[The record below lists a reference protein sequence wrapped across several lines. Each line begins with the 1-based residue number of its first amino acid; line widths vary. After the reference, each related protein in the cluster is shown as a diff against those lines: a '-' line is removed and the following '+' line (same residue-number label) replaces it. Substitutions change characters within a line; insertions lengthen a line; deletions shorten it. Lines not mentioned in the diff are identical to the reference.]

1 MRRRDFIA
9 GLSGAML
16 LGPRAARA
24 EDRVYHLGTLH
35 PALPVTEDDPY
46 GEILVKTLA
55 QYGYVIG
62 QNLTFDARGAMGD
75 ITKLPMLVDE
85 LKARDVGA
93 IVVTGYPA
101 ALAAKLSGI
110 PTVGTNGLG
119 DPVETRLITSLSH
132 PGGNVTGI
140 SDDAAALTTKRMA
153 MLKEAIPKL
162 QSVAVLWNKDDLGM
176 TLRYQASAKAAQ
188 SIGLTVQAL
197 GVSEPDDFNGAFS
210 VMNRDLPGA
219 ILMVSDGLTILNR
232 KRVFDFAA
240 AKRLPAMYE
249 YSFLTSDGGL
259 MSYGPD
265 LSESFARVAALVDRI
280 FRGASPADLPFEQ
293 PTRYLFTIN
302 LKTAKNIGLDFP
314 PQLLALADEV
324 IE

>member
-1 MRRRDFIA
+1 
-9 GLSGAML
+9 
-16 LGPRAARA
+16 
-24 EDRVYHLGTLH
+24 V
-35 PALPVTEDDPY
+35 
-46 GEILVKTLA
+46 
-55 QYGYVIG
+55 
-62 QNLTFDARGAMGD
+62 
-75 ITKLPMLVDE
+75 
-85 LKARDVGA
+85 
-93 IVVTGYPA
+93 
-101 ALAAKLSGI
+101 
-110 PTVGTNGLG
+110 
-119 DPVETRLITSLSH
+119 
-132 PGGNVTGI
+132 
-140 SDDAAALTTKRMA
+140 
-153 MLKEAIPKL
+153 
-162 QSVAVLWNKDDLGM
+162 
-176 TLRYQASAKAAQ
+176 SAKAAQ